1 LPITIAIMKPEDVL
15 KLVQAGHAVLV
26 GRYLSGVVNA
36 RQYMDQ
42 KTGKNRELR
51 TIVHTLLAGTKPV
64 LVNEY
69 LPDGTDVNTVVIKQQ
84 PGKNYVICI
93 GGYEEDKG
101 VARVR
106 LNGVAMEEVL

>member
-1 LPITIAIMKPEDVL
+1 MKNEDLL
-15 KLVQAGHAVLV
+15 KLVNAGHAVLV

-36 RQYMDQ
+36 RSYLD
-42 KTGKNRELR
+42 KVTGKNRELR
-51 TIVHTLLAGTKPV
+51 TVVHTLLAGTKPV
-64 LVNEY
+64 LINEY

-84 PGKNYVICI
+84 PGKTYAICI